1 MQRKLGN
8 GGSVRSEPVD
18 ACCYAGEG
26 SAYSDRSYDRSYECR
41 ARTNGEANKAFQHCL
56 IGSPGRAK
64 QGRYS
69 QRAQPE
75 PKCALVVSRVWCF
88 CTAAN
93 VLAPRPRSECH
104 ERRSIAAAGDW
115 IRISN
120 RSSNTVSNG
129 VCPQPCRALVCS
141 SCVPLSNRG
150 AAEIRSNPSAALC
163 RRPSLPPLRC
173 LWLRL

>member
-8 GGSVRSEPVD
+8 GGSVRSEPVE
-18 ACCYAGEG
+18 ACCSGEG
-26 SAYSDRSYDRSYECR
+26 SAYSDRSYECR

-88 CTAAN
+88 CTVAN
-93 VLAPRPRSECH
+93 VLAPRPRSKCH
-104 ERRSIAAAGDW
+104 ERRCIAAAADW
-115 IRISN
+115 LRLSN

-129 VCPQPCRALVCS
+129 VCPQPFRALLCS
-141 SCVPLSNRG
+141 SFFTVQEG
-150 AAEIRSNPSAALC
+150 GWAETRFNPSAALC
-163 RRPSLPPLRC
+163 RRPSLPALRR